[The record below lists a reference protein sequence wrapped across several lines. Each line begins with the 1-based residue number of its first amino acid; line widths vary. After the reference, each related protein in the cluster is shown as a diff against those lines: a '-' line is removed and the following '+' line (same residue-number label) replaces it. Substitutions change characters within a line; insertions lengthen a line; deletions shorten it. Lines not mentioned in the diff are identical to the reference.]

1 MIKQNT
7 IDKKTKKINGLGGVG
22 LNLDAFGA

>member
-7 IDKKTKKINGLGGVG
+7 IDKKTKKINGLVGMG
-22 LNLDAFGA
+22 LNLDAFGT